1 MSILSHTP
9 PRPRADLRAVFNLP
23 LIGQVARDL
32 ASGGTRIIW
41 YALAIALLLLTAA
54 IATWGLPAL
63 VITAVAAVP
72 VCMIAI
78 VFMAWG

>member
-1 MSILSHTP
+1 MSHTP
-9 PRPRADLRAVFNLP
+9 PRPRANMRAVFNLP
-23 LIGQVARDL
+23 LIGQIARDL
-32 ASGGTRIIW
+32 ASGSTRIVW
-41 YALAIALLLLTAA
+41 YTLAIAVLFLIAA

-72 VCMIAI
+72 LCMIAI